1 MIPSTALI
9 LLWTLSLLTLLTLSF
24 LYLLKCLLHFDKVK
38 EEFFNQIGVNYM
50 FAPWISWLILLESS
64 PIVPPAALH
73 YKIFWLFFVIPV
85 VILDVKIYGQWF
97 TKGKMFLSM
106 VANPTS
112 QMSVIGNLV
121 AAQAAAIMGWKESA
135 ICLFSL
141 GIAHYLVLF
150 VTLYQRLP
158 GNNKIPAMLRPVFFL
173 FFAAPSMASLAWHS
187 ICGYFD
193 TASKMLFFLSLFLFL
208 SLVSRPLLFKKSMKK
223 FSVAWW
229 AYSFPLTA
237 LAIASAQYAHEVK
250 GIMAHV
256 IMFILSLISVLVC
269 IMLMIVSALN
279 IRMPLTA
286 RNLDSK
292 QQVTLEKL
300 DQQ

>member
-1 MIPSTALI
+1 
-9 LLWTLSLLTLLTLSF
+9 
-24 LYLLKCLLHFDKVK
+24 
-38 EEFFNQIGVNYM
+38 
-50 FAPWISWLILLESS
+50 
-64 PIVPPAALH
+64 
-73 YKIFWLFFVIPV
+73 
-85 VILDVKIYGQWF
+85 
-97 TKGKMFLSM
+97 
-106 VANPTS
+106 
-112 QMSVIGNLV
+112 
-121 AAQAAAIMGWKESA
+121 
-135 ICLFSL
+135 
-141 GIAHYLVLF
+141 
-150 VTLYQRLP
+150 
-158 GNNKIPAMLRPVFFL
+158 
-173 FFAAPSMASLAWHS
+173 
-187 ICGYFD
+187 
-193 TASKMLFFLSLFLFL
+193 
-208 SLVSRPLLFKKSMKK
+208 MKK

-292 QQVTLEKL
+292 QEVTLGKL